1 MFLPDL
7 SGGGAERVM
16 ARLAGGFVDHGVAVD
31 LLVARRS
38 GPWVSEV
45 NASVRVLELGGRG
58 VVSAFLPLTRYL
70 VREKPAALLSTLHHA
85 NVVACA
91 AHSFSRAETRLVL
104 REASDP
110 THVGPQT
117 LAGRVVRAQ
126 VGRAYRRAD
135 TVIALAES
143 MKRAIVATMG
153 VKSDDVVVIPNPVS
167 ASAILAASEHSV
179 DHPWFASDVPLVVG
193 AGRLHARKDF
203 ATLIRAVAVLN
214 RTKAVRLM
222 ILGEGPERASLSA
235 LASELDIASRL
246 ALPGFAE
253 NVYPWLRRAD
263 VVASSSLREGMP
275 NLLLEALV
283 LGKPVVATDCPTGP
297 REVLEDGRLGALVPI
312 GDHTAMA
319 AALQSALS
327 GPNRDP
333 AVLRASVGGLALD
346 EIARRYLDALLG

>member
-1 MFLPDL
+1 MVAHGVSSACAIAWLMRARPIAQRGVPDGVPFPARAGRPPGPAKDDHVRNEGPRWGTGDADTARSSSAFGSEAALTSAGTRPRARLAMFLPDL

-235 LASELDIASRL
+235 WQANSTSHLVLLCR
-246 ALPGFAE
+246 ALPRMSIHG
-253 NVYPWLRRAD
+253 
-263 VVASSSLREGMP
+263 
-275 NLLLEALV
+275 
-283 LGKPVVATDCPTGP
+283 C
-297 REVLEDGRLGALVPI
+297 
-312 GDHTAMA
+312 A
-319 AALQSALS
+319 A
-327 GPNRDP
+327 RTW
-333 AVLRASVGGLALD
+333 
-346 EIARRYLDALLG
+346 